1 MKLIIDRFKDIP
13 DGTIGKFYIVG
24 DDGVKLMTGFS
35 LEPAGPD
42 TTERNKDRRVPAGI
56 YNLDWYK
63 SGRTGKTQPVIY
75 NDKVPMDRYI
85 AIHQGNCPKDTEGC
99 ILLGDSYDSKGI
111 YNSVKT
117 LSFAFQ
123 LLKGNKVVVEIRN
136 IGN

>member
-13 DGTIGKFYIVG
+13 DGTIGKFYIIG

-63 SGRTGKTQPVIY
+63 SARTGKTQPVIY

-85 AIHQGNCPKDTEGC
+85 AIHQGNYPKDTEGC
-99 ILLGDSYDSKGI
+99 ILLGDSYDSKGV